1 MCILYIYY
9 DLLCLPPVHEVLQP
23 DQLPQLPHWLV
34 QAVPQSCC
42 WLLAPGQPPAR
53 SSTLPATVAPPLVAR
68 QTRLRWRRP
77 GLQEEEQADH
87 WDQAAQ
93 LSPRPGQAA
102 APQVLVW
109 RAGPRQL
116 PAGPP
121 HSLTLTLLPPRQERL
136 QGDQTAQSAQ
146 PEHSPVIS
154 QGPGRSEQQKPPP
167 GRPRLPTY

>member
-1 MCILYIYY
+1 MYSILYY
-9 DLLCLPPVHEVLQP
+9 DLLCLPPLHEKLQT
-23 DQLPQLPHWLV
+23 DQLPQLPHRLL

-68 QTRLRWRRP
+68 QARLRWRRP

-87 WDQAAQ
+87 CDQAAQ
-93 LSPRPGQAA
+93 LSPRSGQSA

-116 PAGPP
+116 SAGPP
-121 HSLTLTLLPPRQERL
+121 HSLSLTLLPPRQVRV
-136 QGDQTAQSAQ
+136 QGDQAAQSAQ
-146 PEHSPVIS
+146 PEHSPIIS
-154 QGPGRSEQQKPPP
+154 QGLSRSEQQKPPP
-167 GRPRLPTY
+167 CRPRLPTY